1 MTLVTEGGREMNIE
15 EKKDPSRNVKGG
27 IEMRK
32 LFIIEAERDGIGCGN
47 CPFADTRCGADKEV
61 HDLFEEVWAEEH
73 GYVKKENQHEL
84 SVEKNLAE
92 GKIVTAIVSPDI
104 AEKLKKNFVNCMT
117 EVLQEDN
124 NDPINPDHYKHGE
137 MQTIERMMTLFG
149 PKKVKTF
156 CEVNALKYLDRA
168 GYKGNALIDH
178 QKADWYLRLA
188 RKLGDT
194 VTISYGMDILKKFLK
209 EEEEKNGRNSD

>member
-1 MTLVTEGGREMNIE
+1 MNRE
-15 EKKDPSRNVKGG
+15 EKKKWLK
-27 IEMRK
+27 ERK
-32 LFIIEAERDGIGCGN
+32 DRIKLYFECDGIDRYY
-47 CPFADTRCGADKEV
+47 CPFLGTLCGTDKEV

-73 GYVKKENQHEL
+73 GYIKKENQNEL
-84 SVEKNLAE
+84 SVEKILAE

-168 GYKGNALIDH
+168 GYKGDALIDH

-188 RKLGDT
+188 NALGDADT
-194 VTISYGMDILKKFLK
+194 VFLGMNFLKEFLK

>member
-1 MTLVTEGGREMNIE
+1 MNIE
-15 EKKDPSRNVKGG
+15 EKKEWLKARKKYLHVEFDCHCVTTCDDCIFKDRSTGDCVNVS
-27 IEMRK
+27 
-32 LFIIEAERDGIGCGN
+32 GCDRSIMN
-47 CPFADTRCGADKEV
+47 EI
-61 HDLFEEVWAEEH
+61 WAEEH
-73 GYVKKENQHEL
+73 GYIKKENQHEL
-84 SVEKNLAE
+84 SVEKILAE
-92 GKIVTAIVSPDI
+92 GKIATAIVSPDI

-168 GYKGNALIDH
+168 GYKGDALIDH

-188 RKLGDT
+188 NALGDADT
-194 VTISYGMDILKKFLK
+194 VFLGMNFLKEFLK
-209 EEEEKNGRNSD
+209 EEEEKNGRNSDRNAS

>member
-1 MTLVTEGGREMNIE
+1 MNRE
-15 EKKDPSRNVKGG
+15 EKKKWLEEHKNMIVMNFDCGG
-27 IEMRK
+27 I
-32 LFIIEAERDGIGCGN
+32 GIGCGN
-47 CPFADTRCGADKEV
+47 CPFVDTKCGTDKEV
-61 HDLFEEVWAEEH
+61 HDLLEEVWAEEH
-73 GYVKKENQHEL
+73 GYIKKENQNEL
-84 SVEKNLAE
+84 SVEKILAE

-168 GYKGNALIDH
+168 GYKGDALIDH

-188 RKLGDT
+188 NALGDADT
-194 VTISYGMDILKKFLK
+194 VFLGMNFLKEFLK

>member
-15 EKKDPSRNVKGG
+15 EKKEWLKARKDRIKLNFECSG
-27 IEMRK
+27 I
-32 LFIIEAERDGIGCGN
+32 DCDY
-47 CPFADTRCGADKEV
+47 CPFLGLCITDKEA

>member
-1 MTLVTEGGREMNIE
+1 MNIE
-15 EKKDPSRNVKGG
+15 EKKEWLKA
-27 IEMRK
+27 RK
-32 LFIIEAERDGIGCGN
+32 DRIKLDFECDGIDCYY
-47 CPFADTRCGADKEV
+47 CPFLGLCITDKEA

-194 VTISYGMDILKKFLK
+194 VTISSGMDILKKFLK
-209 EEEEKNGRNSD
+209 EEEENDRLRNKHERDNCECAG

>member
-1 MTLVTEGGREMNIE
+1 MSIE
-15 EKKDPSRNVKGG
+15 EKKEWLKARKDRIKLNFECGG
-27 IEMRK
+27 I
-32 LFIIEAERDGIGCGN
+32 DCGY
-47 CPFADTRCGADKEV
+47 CPFLGLCVTDKEA
-61 HDLFEEVWAEEH
+61 HDLLEEVWAEEH
-73 GYVKKENQHEL
+73 GYIKKENQNEL
-84 SVEKNLAE
+84 SVEKILAE

-168 GYKGNALIDH
+168 GYKGDALIDH

-188 RKLGDT
+188 NALGDADT
-194 VTISYGMDILKKFLK
+194 VFLGMNFLKEFLK
-209 EEEEKNGRNSD
+209 EEEEKNGRNSDRNAS

>member
-1 MTLVTEGGREMNIE
+1 MNIE
-15 EKKDPSRNVKGG
+15 EKKKWLEEHKNRIVMNFGCG
-27 IEMRK
+27 
-32 LFIIEAERDGIGCGN
+32 GIGCGN
-47 CPFADTRCGADKEV
+47 CPFADARCGADKESR
-61 HDLFEEVWAEEH
+61 DLLEEVWAEEH

-194 VTISYGMDILKKFLK
+194 VTISSGMDILKKFLK